1 MSPTVQT
8 MTAVQPL
15 QSALSQCRSNKAC
28 TFCRSL
34 SISSPAVINSWESEV
49 DTLVSVRCVLT
60 DHRWG
65 KLLQWFLF
73 VALSRTLFLSGQVRS
88 LLVSCEVLRGN
99 DTLFSPICLSKVVVV
114 TFFLFFFLSKWTEK
128 QPPCLLSC
136 LHSYKRKQTY
146 WEMMLNRVTIWTVNA
161 NDQFKKKKS
170 RKE

>member
-15 QSALSQCRSNKAC
+15 QSALSQCRANKAC

-34 SISSPAVINSWESEV
+34 GISSLAVINSWESEV

-73 VALSRTLFLSGQVRS
+73 VALSPTLFLSGQVRS
-88 LLVSCEVLRGN
+88 LLVSCEVIRGN
-99 DTLFSPICLSKVVVV
+99 DTLFSPVCLNKVVVV
-114 TFFLFFFLSKWTEK
+114 CNCKRGYIFLFFLFLKQMGEKTTTLLAVMLTLIQKETNILRDDVKSCNNMNCKCKW
-128 QPPCLLSC
+128 S
-136 LHSYKRKQTY
+136 
-146 WEMMLNRVTIWTVNA
+146 I
-161 NDQFKKKKS
+161 
-170 RKE
+170 